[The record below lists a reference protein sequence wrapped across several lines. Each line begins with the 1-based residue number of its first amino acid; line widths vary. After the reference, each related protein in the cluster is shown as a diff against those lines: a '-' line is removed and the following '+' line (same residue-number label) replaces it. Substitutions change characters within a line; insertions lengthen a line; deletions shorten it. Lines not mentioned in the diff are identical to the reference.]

1 MPAPK
6 SESSP
11 SGSMRQLEATQLEA
25 THTYGHASQDG
36 IVTTSRGD
44 GIVTVYF
51 RGDGIVTVY
60 FRGVACVFRGGLL
73 LRSGLR
79 FQGQAIQS
87 SRLDAGVGQIR

>member
-1 MPAPK
+1 
-6 SESSP
+6 
-11 SGSMRQLEATQLEA
+11 MRQLEATQLEA

-36 IVTTSRGD
+36 IVTTS
-44 GIVTVYF
+44 